1 MMNPRIPFFFWPSN
15 DVGIQISTDN
25 IGFADWDEQE
35 DAGLFNDPF
44 YVMIDVHGTH
54 HIVRFYQNDSLEI
67 MRRIK
72 NELPVEEE

>member
-1 MMNPRIPFFFWPSN
+1 MTRFDNALEYYWKWTKDLFV
-15 DVGIQISTDN
+15 VG
-25 IGFADWDEQE
+25 
-35 DAGLFNDPF
+35 
-44 YVMIDVHGTH
+44 IDVHGTH